1 VIVVSDSSPLIGLA
15 QIQRLELLQCL
26 FGEIFIPQAV
36 YKEVVIAGRK
46 KGMAAQAVSAAA
58 WIKTVVVSDLGAV
71 AALLQELDKGEAETI
86 VLAQKLSA
94 EWVLMDEKAGRRKL
108 TQMGMN
114 KVGTLGV
121 LLRAKRAGL
130 LDAIRPEIERLQAQR
145 FSINQAV
152 INAVLE
158 EAGELGE

>member
-1 VIVVSDSSPLIGLA
+1 MIVVSDSSPLIGLA

-36 YKEVVIAGRK
+36 YDEVVIEGRK
-46 KGMAAQAVSAAA
+46 KGRDVQAVSTAT
-58 WIKTVVVSDLGAV
+58 WIRTVVVSDPSSVG
-71 AALLQELDKGEAETI
+71 ALLQELDKGEAETI
-86 VLAQKLSA
+86 VLAQALSA

-114 KVGTLGV
+114 KIGTLGI
-121 LLRAKRAGL
+121 LLWAKRAGF

-145 FSINQAV
+145 FSVSQSV

-158 EAGELGE
+158 EAGELG